1 MRNPTRHLFN
11 QYLERQAELNGI
23 TDATHSFT
31 VDPSVEQVLEDRA
44 QESSEFLQRI
54 NISPVAE
61 LKGEKLGLG
70 IGESIASRTNT
81 DANDR
86 TTSDPT
92 GLDNFI
98 YELAKT
104 EFDTHIKWAKLDMW
118 AKFPD
123 FQERIRNQ
131 VIRRIALDRIMI
143 GFNGTHTAAASNRA
157 TYPLLQDMNKGWIQQ
172 VRDDKPEHIMSEGT
186 KADDKILVG
195 PGGDYATI
203 DALVYDLYNGILPN
217 WAVGDTELVAIVGRD
232 LLHDKY
238 FPLINSDDAPSE
250 QVARDI
256 IMSQKRLGKLPAV
269 TVPFF
274 PANAVTVTRF
284 DNLSIYWQEGSRRR
298 YIIDNPKRDRIED
311 FQSVNEGY
319 VVEDYDFICH
329 AENIELVPA
338 EDA

>member
-1 MRNPTRHLFN
+1 MRNETRELFN
-11 QYLERQAELNGI
+11 QYLDRQAELNGI
-23 TDATHSFT
+23 ADATQSFT
-31 VDPSVEQVLEDRA
+31 VEPTVEQKLEDRA
-44 QESSEFLQRI
+44 QESSEFLQRV

-70 IGESIASRTNT
+70 IGESLARRTNT
-81 DANDR
+81 DVNDR
-86 TTSDPT
+86 QTGDPT
-92 GLDNFI
+92 DLDGRM

-143 GFNGTHTAAASNRA
+143 GWNGTHAAAESNRA
-157 TYPLLQDMNKGWIQQ
+157 THPLLQDMNAGWIA
-172 VRDDKPEHIMSEGT
+172 RCRADKAEHIMSEGT
-186 KADDKILVG
+186 KAAGKILVG

-203 DALVYDLYNGILPN
+203 DALVWDLYNGLLPT
-217 WAVGDTELVAIVGRD
+217 WASGDTELVAIVGRD
-232 LLHDKY
+232 MIHDKY
-238 FPLINSDDAPSE
+238 FPLINLDQPPTE
-250 QVARDI
+250 QLARDI
-256 IMSQKRLGKLPAV
+256 IMSQKRLGKLPAFQ
-269 TVPFF
+269 VPHY

-311 FQSVNEGY
+311 YQSVNEGY
-319 VVEDYDFICH
+319 VVEDYDWFCH
-329 AENIELVPA
+329 AENIEIIGG
-338 EDA
+338 DD

>member
-1 MRNPTRHLFN
+1 MRNQTRELFN

-23 TDATHSFT
+23 ADATQSFT
-31 VDPSVEQVLEDRA
+31 VDPSVEQKLEDRA

-70 IGESIASRTNT
+70 IGESLARRTNT
-81 DANDR
+81 DVNDR
-86 TTSDPT
+86 QTSDPT
-92 GLDNFI
+92 SLDNLI

-104 EFDTHIKWAKLDMW
+104 EFDTHIKWNKLDMW

-131 VIRRIALDRIMI
+131 VLRRIALDRIMI
-143 GFNGTHTAAASNRA
+143 GWNGTSVAAASDRA
-157 TYPLLQDMNKGWIQQ
+157 TNPLLQDMNIGWIERCRQ
-172 VRDDKPEHIMSEGT
+172 DKEEHILSEGT
-186 KADDKILVG
+186 PGSGKIIIG
-195 PGGDYATI
+195 PGGDYASL
-203 DALVYDLYNGILPN
+203 DALVYDLYNALLPS
-217 WAVGDTELVAIVGRD
+217 WASGDTELVAIVGRD
-232 LLHDKY
+232 MMHDKY
-238 FPLINSDDAPSE
+238 FPLINVEQAPTE

-256 IMSQKRLGKLPAV
+256 IMSQKRLGKLPAFQ
-269 TVPFF
+269 VPHY

-319 VVEDYDFICH
+319 VIEDYDFFCH
-329 AENIELVPA
+329 AENIEIIEA
-338 EDA
+338 EA